1 MPPSKVC
8 MLNPRGDVRHLGRG
22 LGEEDGALGAEISVL
37 VKGRCQ
43 VRVKTCQPWERGI
56 IKPESASALVWT
68 YPASRTSNPDV
79 YHFLSQ

>member
-37 VKGRCQ
+37 VKGRCHSFATSGQ
-43 VRVKTCQPWERGI
+43 SKNV
-56 IKPESASALVWT
+56 SALGEGNHQTRVCQCLGLDL
-68 YPASRTSNPDV
+68 PR
-79 YHFLSQ
+79 L